1 VSVARPHIE
10 FVQEQ
15 SIPWRDAAA
24 ADGPPG
30 TGVRV
35 LSVDDETGA
44 ATMIVRYPPGWAR
57 SGPEHLTADEELVVL
72 EGELEL
78 NGLVYAAPSYAF
90 LPAGHVRRASGAP
103 RGALVL
109 AFYESEPRL
118 VAGEASQPAELER
131 LVERIDGL
139 DGEWGGGFHPQF
151 PAGAGRKWL
160 RDDAESGDQTWILGT
175 MPLRFGRKPEK
186 HPVAEEMFLLS
197 GEVVSPI
204 GVMYPGA
211 YIWRPP
217 EVWHGPYGTK
227 TGNLYVFRTKGG
239 PLSTEYSDVEQD
251 FDWHPT
257 YAPVLPAGLAVTG
270 GGSYEPAPRF

>member
-1 VSVARPHIE
+1 MPRPHIE

-15 SIPWRDAAA
+15 SIAWGDATPET
-24 ADGPPG
+24 GPPG
-30 TGVRV
+30 TTVRV

-44 ATMIVRYPPGWAR
+44 ATVIVRYPPGWER
-57 SGPEHLTADEELVVL
+57 PDLEHLTADEELCVL
-72 EGELEL
+72 DGEFEL
-78 NGLVYAAPSYAF
+78 NGLVYGAPSYAF
-90 LPAGHVRRASGAP
+90 LPAGYPRRHAAAP

-109 AFYESEPRL
+109 TFFEGEPRR
-118 VAGEASQPAELER
+118 APGEPSQPPALER
-131 LVERIDGL
+131 LVEKIDGL
-139 DGEWGGGFHPQF
+139 DGEWGGGFHPEF
-151 PAGAGRKWL
+151 PPGAGRKYL
-160 RDDAESGDQTWILGT
+160 RQDAESGDQTWILGT

-186 HPVAEEMFLLS
+186 HPTAEEMFLLS

-239 PLSTEYSDVEQD
+239 PLSTEYSNGEQA
-251 FDWHPT
+251 FDWSPSYT
-257 YAPVLPAGLAVTG
+257 PVLPAALAGATTPHDP
-270 GGSYEPAPRF
+270 GSRF

>member
-1 VSVARPHIE
+1 MPRPHIE

-15 SIPWRDAAA
+15 SIAWSDATPSS
-24 ADGPPG
+24 GPPG
-30 TGVRV
+30 TAVRV

-44 ATMIVRYPPGWAR
+44 STVIVRYPPGWER
-57 SGPEHLTADEELVVL
+57 SDPEHLTADEELFVL
-72 EGELEL
+72 DGELEL
-78 NGLVYAAPSYAF
+78 NDLVYGAPSYAF
-90 LPAGHVRRASGAP
+90 LPAGYMRRAAAAP

-109 AFYESEPRL
+109 TFFESEPRR
-118 VAGEASQPAELER
+118 VPGEPSQPPALER

-139 DGEWGGGFHPQF
+139 DGEWGAGFHPQF
-151 PAGAGRKWL
+151 PPGAGRKYL
-160 RDDAESGDQTWILGT
+160 RQDAGSGDQTWILGT

-186 HPVAEEMFLLS
+186 HPTAEEMFLLS

-239 PLSTEYSDVEQD
+239 PLSTEYSDAEQE
-251 FDWHPT
+251 FDWHPSYT
-257 YAPVLPAGLAVTG
+257 PVLPAALAAAATPHDP
-270 GGSYEPAPRF
+270 GSRF